1 MDSYWNEFINRE
13 AKKEYF
19 IKLNKFLDEKYKNQ
33 IVVFPKKENI
43 FRAFE
48 LTPFKDIKVVIIGQD
63 PYINEGQA
71 QGLSFSVNDGIKL
84 PPSLKNIFKEIALE
98 YDDFLIPTS
107 GNLESWAEQGVF
119 LLNNIL
125 TVDAGCSLS
134 HAHQGWEEFTRNV
147 VFEINKEL
155 KNVVYMFWGK
165 QAASNK
171 DLIDANNNLILEAP
185 HPSPLSAHR
194 GFFGCNHFRKCNDYL
209 VLNHKAPIEW

>member
-33 IVVFPKKENI
+33 IVVYPKKENI

-84 PPSLKNIFKEIALE
+84 PPSLKNIYPFL
-98 YDDFLIPTS
+98 DFLI
-107 GNLESWAEQGVF
+107 
-119 LLNNIL
+119 IL
-125 TVDAGCSLS
+125 
-134 HAHQGWEEFTRNV
+134 F
-147 VFEINKEL
+147 
-155 KNVVYMFWGK
+155 
-165 QAASNK
+165 
-171 DLIDANNNLILEAP
+171 
-185 HPSPLSAHR
+185 
-194 GFFGCNHFRKCNDYL
+194 
-209 VLNHKAPIEW
+209 